1 MTAPLVLI
9 VEDDKKLAEIFSL
22 TLQAAG
28 LRTEQAADGAAALT
42 RLGDITPDLIILD
55 LHLPNVAGPEILRYI
70 RSSERLAN
78 TRVILATADE
88 RLAETLDD
96 QASLVLLKP
105 VSPEQLN
112 LLVSRL
118 LKTNVS

>member
-1 MTAPLVLI
+1 MTPPLVLI

-22 TLQAAG
+22 TLRAAG
-28 LRTEQAADGAAALT
+28 LRTEHAADGAIALT
-42 RLGDITPDLIILD
+42 RLAEITPDLILLD
-55 LHLPNVAGPEILRYI
+55 LHLPNVAGPEILQYI
-70 RSSERLAN
+70 RHDVRLAN

-112 LLVSRL
+112 VLVSRL
-118 LKTNVS
+118 INQTQN

>member
-1 MTAPLVLI
+1 MTTPLVFI
-9 VEDDKKLAEIFSL
+9 VEDDKKLSEIFSL

-28 LRTEQAADGAAALT
+28 LQTEQVPDGKAALT
-42 RLGDITPDLIILD
+42 RLAEITPDLIILD
-55 LHLPNVAGPEILRYI
+55 LHLPNVAGPDILRYI
-70 RSSERLAN
+70 RTSEHLAH

-105 VSPEQLN
+105 VSPEQLK

-118 LKTNVS
+118 INQSQN

>member
-1 MTAPLVLI
+1 MTTPLVFI
-9 VEDDKKLAEIFSL
+9 VEDDKKLSEIFSL

-28 LRTEQAADGAAALT
+28 LQTEQVPDGAAALA
-42 RLGDITPDLIILD
+42 RLAEITPDLIILD

-70 RSSERLAN
+70 RGTERLAQA
-78 TRVILATADE
+78 RVILATADE

-105 VSPEQLN
+105 VSPEQLK
-112 LLVSRL
+112 LFVSRL
-118 LKTNVS
+118 ISQSQN